1 MSLKTS
7 FDSLQE
13 SLYQIRS
20 LVREDAKIRRLVLYD
35 QPSALSV
42 VEDPA
47 LSAADDH
54 IVVTAV
60 FDITEEPYN
69 LNTIITIALSRAT
82 DDEDYNMLMSV
93 IRVNIITKAQ
103 LWALDNQKIRPLE
116 IANLIIEKLENQKLA
131 ASNKIYFH
139 SAELVVLDGNTNGYG
154 LTFHLIEGSGLE
166 DEF

>member
-1 MSLKTS
+1 MAKTS
-7 FDSLQE
+7 FDALQE

-20 LVREDAKIRRLVLYD
+20 LIRENANIRRLVLYD
-35 QPSALSV
+35 QPNALSV

-47 LSAADDH
+47 MDAADDH

-82 DDEDYNMLMSV
+82 EDEDYNMLMSV
-93 IRVNIITKAQ
+93 IRINIITKAQ
-103 LWALDNQKIRPLE
+103 LWAIDNHKIRPLE
-116 IANLIIEKLENQKLA
+116 IANLIIEKLEDQKLS

-139 SAELVVLDGNTNGYG
+139 SAELVVMDGNTNGYG

>member
-1 MSLKTS
+1 MSYKTS

-20 LVREDAKIRRLVLYD
+20 LIREDANIRRLVLYD
-35 QPSALSV
+35 QPNALSV
-42 VEDPA
+42 SEDPS
-47 LSAADDH
+47 LDAADNH
-54 IVVTAV
+54 IVVSAV

-82 DDEDYNMLMSV
+82 EDEDYNLLASV

-103 LWALDNQKIRPLE
+103 IWALENNKIRPLE
-116 IANLIIEKLENQKLA
+116 IANLIIEKLENEKLS